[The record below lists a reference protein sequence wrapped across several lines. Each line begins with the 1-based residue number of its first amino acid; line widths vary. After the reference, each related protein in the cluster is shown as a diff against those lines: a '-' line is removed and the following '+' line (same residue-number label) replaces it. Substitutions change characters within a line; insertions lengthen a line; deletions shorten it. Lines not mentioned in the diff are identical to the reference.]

1 MGLKNT
7 GSEFGTLAKALHWL
21 VAIGIF
27 WLMYLGLEQSG
38 MERGPEKTA
47 LRMTHASWALL
58 VLVLMTIRIVWRF
71 VNETPAHPE
80 GMPAWQHITAS
91 AAHWA
96 IYALVFTQLIAGAA
110 TTATNG
116 NGLPFFGMTIP
127 VPVEANREAHK
138 FWEEI
143 HEFAWKPLAA
153 LLVLHV
159 LAALYN
165 HFVKKNNV
173 LRRMTV
179 GS

>member
-1 MGLKNT
+1 
-7 GSEFGTLAKALHWL
+7 
-21 VAIGIF
+21 
-27 WLMYLGLEQSG
+27 
-38 MERGPEKTA
+38 
-47 LRMTHASWALL
+47 
-58 VLVLMTIRIVWRF
+58 
-71 VNETPAHPE
+71 
-80 GMPAWQHITAS
+80 
-91 AAHWA
+91 
-96 IYALVFTQLIAGAA
+96 VFTQLIAGAA